1 MQASTKQV
9 KEQVIDSLENLGWIL
24 GTENDMNLV
33 TYAFQKAMCDQ
44 MFLVFNSLADD
55 EITVHNYTYNPE
67 MWPDHVFDPVKGNDN
82 FVRVCTLK
90 LIDAKGKAIEER
102 DIANFIVK
110 WLLIPGAEIPNM
122 WNTGADE
129 KPKTGTRSEETDFMK
144 AQKRNAARRAAKAA
158 AKK

>member
-1 MQASTKQV
+1 MQTSTKQV

-55 EITVHNYTYNPE
+55 EITVRNYTYHPE
-67 MWPDHVFDPVKGNDN
+67 MWPDHVFEPIKGNDN
-82 FVRVCTLK
+82 FMRICTLK
-90 LIDAKGKAIEER
+90 LVDDKGRNIEER
-102 DIANFIVK
+102 DIANFIVR
-110 WLLIPGAEIPNM
+110 WLLIPGADIPNL
-122 WNTGADE
+122 WSAGKDE
-129 KPKTGTRSEETDFMK
+129 KPKASVRTEETDFMK
-144 AQKRNAARRAAKAA
+144 AQKRNAVRRAAKAA